1 MQAQVA
7 EHMVTHTV
15 GSRHHVHETDDSI
28 EAPDS
33 AQVLKFEI
41 VCLKLF
47 KCFEN

>member
-1 MQAQVA
+1 MQTQVV
-7 EHMVTHTV
+7 EHMVTHTI
-15 GSRHHVHETDDSI
+15 GLGHHVHETNDSI
-28 EAPDS
+28 EAPSS